1 MSLKEEIN
9 EENVK
14 LLVESVVDILNNSEI
29 QLFQNKPTVDIFMKG
44 GDSIGMSLIDDGKTN
59 FEYNLCSKPRKG
71 EIYLFADKSLLLDA
85 KLIKILADDQA
96 KRIIDEIQEGT
107 AYSLNIERV
116 IKLIK
121 NKHYSVAVVFLVSAF
136 ENAMRDIFFQNN
148 VFWFYRSQSE
158 VYNIEDYY
166 VKKYGIKIKELKI
179 KTSFRLGYDKDID
192 GEKWILTKTD
202 YNKCLKWKRIEY
214 WNKIYSTC
222 KKIGIYDD
230 YIKKL
235 IANNNR
241 EIGQFDILKDLLLD
255 PANRSKFNFQRIL
268 RKNGVCWAYKNFY
281 YIDLEKNYK
290 TDLNDLENYF
300 QKRHAIIH
308 GKLED
313 TEIKKED
320 IKDMMDIINRILSF
334 LKDKINQFKLNPN
347 VILQYGT
354 FDKTKDYI

>member
-85 KLIKILADDQA
+85 KLIKILAVDQA

-107 AYSLNIERV
+107 AYRLNIERV

-255 PANRSKFNFQRIL
+255 PTNRSKFNFQRIL
-268 RKNGVCWAYKNFY
+268 HKNGVCWAFKNFY

-320 IKDMMDIINRILSF
+320 IEDMMDIINRILSF